1 MPTLRAL
8 CLLLLIVAAP
18 ASARSAADSAATLR
32 RADVERATAMVAADR
47 PALERLLDP
56 ALSYAHASGAVQGRT
71 ELLDALAAG
80 TLRYSAI
87 RTRDVSARAY
97 GPTGIVVATAD
108 LEVVANGAPR
118 TMAVGYT
125 ATYRKRSGRW
135 QLLAYRS
142 TALAPPP

>member
-1 MPTLRAL
+1 MPMLRAL
-8 CLLLLIVAAP
+8 CLLFVMAALP
-18 ASARSAADSAATLR
+18 ANARSAADSAATLR
-32 RADVERATAMVAADR
+32 RADAERVAAMVAADR

-56 ALSYAHASGAVQGRT
+56 ALSYAHASGAVQGRA
-71 ELLDALAAG
+71 ELIDALAAG
-80 TLRYSAI
+80 TLRYAAI
-87 RTRDVSARAY
+87 RARDVSARAY
-97 GPTGIVVATAD
+97 GATGIVVATAD
-108 LEVVANGAPR
+108 LEVVANGVPR